1 MDLPEFKRVLVWG
14 GWLRLAH
21 ASIGLATL
29 VLLLTGW
36 LIADS
41 PSLAESAQDVHYL
54 ASAFLISGL
63 GIRIVLMF
71 AGKEHERFS
80 SLFPAT
86 TELAA
91 MAATLRFY
99 ISLGRTSLPGWY
111 AQNPLWKPV
120 YLAVYLVL
128 IILVVS
134 GATMSSTT
142 IFMGFYMP
150 SVHEFWAHFMLWFSL
165 IHIASVVM
173 HDYKKQTADISAM
186 VNGYRLFLI
195 ERGHG
200 GAGVDDSVQV
210 ITLDS
215 IKRHD

>member
-1 MDLPEFKRVLVWG
+1 MDLPEFKRVLVWS

-21 ASIGLATL
+21 ASIGAATL
-29 VLLLTGW
+29 VLLFTGW
-36 LIADS
+36 LIAAS
-41 PSLAESAQDVHYL
+41 PSLAESAQDAHYL
-54 ASAFLISGL
+54 ASAFLIFGL
-63 GIRIVLMF
+63 SIRIVLML

-80 SLFPAT
+80 GLFPAT
-86 TELAA
+86 RELAA

-99 ISLGRTSLPGWY
+99 ISLGRAPLPGWY

-120 YLAVYLVL
+120 YLVVYLVL

-134 GATMSSTT
+134 GASMSGTT
-142 IFMGFYMP
+142 IFMGFYVP
-150 SVHEFWAHFMLWFSL
+150 SVHEFWAWFMLWFSL

-195 ERGHG
+195 ERGHD
-200 GAGVDDSVQV
+200 GAGIDETVQV

-215 IKRHD
+215 LKRHD

>member
-1 MDLPEFKRVLVWG
+1 MDAPELKRVLVWS
-14 GWLRLAH
+14 GWLRLGH

-41 PSLAESAQDVHYL
+41 PSLAESALDIHYI
-54 ASAFLISGL
+54 ASALLIFGL
-63 GIRIVLMF
+63 SIRIILMI
-71 AGKEHERFS
+71 AGKQHERLA

-86 TELAA
+86 SELAA

-99 ISLGRTSLPGWY
+99 ISLGRTPLPGWY

-120 YLAVYLVL
+120 YLVVYLAL
-128 IILVVS
+128 IILAVS
-134 GATMSSTT
+134 GTVIPEAT
-142 IFMGFYMP
+142 IFIGFYVP
-150 SVHEFWAHFMLWFSL
+150 SVHAFWAQFMFWFSML
-165 IHIASVVM
+165 HIASVIM

-195 ERGHG
+195 EKGRGG
-200 GAGVDDSVQV
+200 NGIDDAVQV

-215 IKRHD
+215 LRRRD

>member
-1 MDLPEFKRVLVWG
+1 M
-14 GWLRLAH
+14 RLAH

-54 ASAFLISGL
+54 ASAFLVFGL
-63 GIRIVLMF
+63 GIRIILLL

-99 ISLGRTSLPGWY
+99 ISLGRTPLPGWY

-120 YLAVYLVL
+120 YLVVYLVL

-134 GATMSSTT
+134 GAAMPDTT
-142 IFMGFYMP
+142 IVMGFYVP
-150 SVHEFWAHFMLWFSL
+150 SVHEFWAWFMLWFSL
-165 IHIASVVM
+165 IHVISVVM

-195 ERGHG
+195 ERGRD
-200 GAGVDDSVQV
+200 GAGIDDSVQV

-215 IKRHD
+215 LKRHD